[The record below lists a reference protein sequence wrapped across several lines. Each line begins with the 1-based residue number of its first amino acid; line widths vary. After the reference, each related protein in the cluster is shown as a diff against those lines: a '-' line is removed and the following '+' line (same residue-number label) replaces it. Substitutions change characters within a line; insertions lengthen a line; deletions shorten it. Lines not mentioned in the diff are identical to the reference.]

1 MKILN
6 HEIKPGTSIQLNLTV
21 AKLHTRT
28 PIDVPVII
36 ERAKQDGP
44 CILFLAGI
52 HGNEI
57 NGVEI
62 VRKIVSSK
70 INKVKRGTTICI
82 PVLNVFG
89 FLNQQREFPDGRDL
103 NRAFPGSP
111 NGSLASRFAHSMMK
125 EIMPHIDYCIDYH
138 TGGDGRFNY
147 PQLRI
152 SENNEE
158 ILILAKRFGTRFIK
172 YAKQRE
178 KSFRETANKMGIK
191 VLLFEGGKTLH
202 LNRNVTSTGVEGAKN
217 VLQFLEM
224 SGKETS
230 NLEQHKEKEKI
241 IINSSTWIRARH
253 SGMLRTNFK
262 NGTWVKKGDIL
273 GSISDPFGEFERSVK
288 APNDGYIICM
298 EHSPIVNQG
307 TAIFHIST
315 SFHNYV

>member
-1 MKILN
+1 MIILN
-6 HEIKPGTSIQLNLTV
+6 QEIKPGTSTQLNLTV
-21 AKLHTRT
+21 AKLHTHT

-36 ERAKQDGP
+36 ERAKKDGP
-44 CILFLAGI
+44 CILFLGGI

-62 VRKIVSSK
+62 VRKIVASK
-70 INKVKRGTTICI
+70 TNKVKRGTTICI

-103 NRAFPGSP
+103 NRVFPGSP
-111 NGSLASRFAHSMMK
+111 NGSLASRFADSMMK

-152 SENNEE
+152 GENKPE
-158 ILILAKRFGTRFIK
+158 ILDLAKQFGVRFIK
-172 YAKQRE
+172 YARQRE
-178 KSFRETANKMGIK
+178 KSFREIADKMGIK

-202 LNRNVTSTGVEGAKN
+202 LNQKVTEAGVNGARNILMQLGMTDPKATTEILAKSD
-217 VLQFLEM
+217 Q
-224 SGKETS
+224 
-230 NLEQHKEKEKI
+230 KI
-241 IINSSTWIRARH
+241 VIKTSTWIRAKY
-253 SGMLRTNFK
+253 SGMLRTNLK
-262 NGTWVKKGDIL
+262 NGTFVKKGDIL
-273 GSISDPFGEFERSVK
+273 GSISDPFGEFERQVK
-288 APNDGYIICM
+288 APNDGFVFCM

-315 SFHNYV
+315 SHEEY